1 MRAVVLSDIIELIG
15 GGTPKTSKPEFW
27 NGDIPWLS
35 VVDFGGDR
43 RWVDKAEKTITN
55 LGLENSSTKLLK
67 SGDIV
72 ISARGTVGELAQLKR
87 PMAFNQSC
95 YGIRARTG
103 VDQDFLYYL
112 LKKSVNDLRRQS
124 HGGVFNTITRSTFD
138 VVSVSI
144 PSIVTQKKVADILGS
159 LDEKIELNRRM
170 NETLEQLGQALFR
183 HYFVNNPEAKNW
195 STVKVGDVLSEL
207 QSGSRPRGGA
217 VKSGV
222 PSVGAENIV
231 GLGKYDYS
239 KEKYISEEFF
249 NRLGRGV
256 VNSGDVL
263 LYKDGAYVGKKSLF
277 MNGFPHKKCAINEHV
292 FILRTNSRLKSQF
305 FLYFWLDQ
313 PSITKKIID
322 AGVKAAQPGINQSNV
337 NSLPILLPPEES
349 VKKFDNEI
357 SPIMGM
363 IFSNAIESNQLAAL
377 RDLLLQKLISGE
389 IEV

>member
-1 MRAVVLSDIIELIG
+1 MRTAVLSDIIELIG

-35 VVDFGGDR
+35 VVDFGGDG

-138 VVSVSI
+138 VVSISI
-144 PSIVTQKKVADILGS
+144 PSIVTQKKIADILSS
-159 LDEKIELNRRM
+159 LDEKIELNRLM

-183 HYFVNNPEAKNW
+183 HYFFDNPESKNW
-195 STVKVGDVLSEL
+195 KK
-207 QSGSRPRGGA
+207 RP
-217 VKSGV
+217 
-222 PSVGAENIV
+222 
-231 GLGKYDYS
+231 LG
-239 KEKYISEEFF
+239 EFF
-249 NRLGRGV
+249 PVKTGKKD
-256 VNSGDVL
+256 VNFGI
-263 LYKDGAYVGKKSLF
+263 KDGKFPFFTCAQTISRAPSYSFDGSAILVAGNGDFNIKYYTGKFEAYQRTYVLI
-277 MNGFPHKKCAINEHV
+277 PHNEE
-292 FILRTNSRLKSQF
+292 LLG
-305 FLYFWLDQ
+305 FLYFLMKKDL
-313 PSITKKIID
+313 SLITGGSRGSVIKFITK
-322 AGVKAAQPGINQSNV
+322 
-337 NSLPILLPPEES
+337 
-349 VKKFDNEI
+349 
-357 SPIMGM
+357 GM
-363 IFSNAIESNQLAAL
+363 IENYRAELPDDNDLAAFTPIFSELLALISHSNEQIQTLAAL
-377 RDLLLQKLISGE
+377 RDALLPKLISGE

>member
-1 MRAVVLSDIIELIG
+1 MRTAVLSDIIELIG

-35 VVDFGGDR
+35 VVDFGGDG

-67 SGDIV
+67 SGDII

-138 VVSVSI
+138 VVSISI
-144 PSIVTQKKVADILGS
+144 PSIVTQKKIADILGS

-183 HYFVNNPEAKNW
+183 HYFVDNPER
-195 STVKVGDVLSEL
+195 
-207 QSGSRPRGGA
+207 SGWGKRS
-217 VKSGV
+217 
-222 PSVGAENIV
+222 
-231 GLGKYDYS
+231 LG
-239 KEKYISEEFF
+239 EFF
-249 NRLGRGV
+249 PI
-256 VNSGDVL
+256 
-263 LYKDGAYVGKKSLF
+263 KTGKKDANFGTNDGKFSFFTCAQTVSHAPSYSFDGSAILVAG
-277 MNGFPHKKCAINEHV
+277 NGDFNIKYYTGKFEAYQRTYVLMPYNEE
-292 FILRTNSRLKSQF
+292 LLG
-305 FLYFWLDQ
+305 FLYFLMKKDL
-313 PSITKKIID
+313 SLITGGSRGSVIKFITK
-322 AGVKAAQPGINQSNV
+322 
-337 NSLPILLPPEES
+337 
-349 VKKFDNEI
+349 
-357 SPIMGM
+357 GM
-363 IFSNAIESNQLAAL
+363 IENYRVELPDDNDLAAFVPIFSELLALISHSNEQIQALAAL
-377 RDLLLQKLISGE
+377 RDALLPKLISGE
-389 IEV
+389 IEA

>member
-1 MRAVVLSDIIELIG
+1 MRTAVLSDIIELIG

-35 VVDFGGDR
+35 VVDFGGDG

-138 VVSVSI
+138 VVSISI
-144 PSIVTQKKVADILGS
+144 PSIVTQKKIANILGS

-183 HYFVNNPEAKNW
+183 HYFIDNSEVDSWESGEVSDVVRIYSGFAFKSKDFDIDGRYGLVTIKNVQDG
-195 STVKVGDVLSEL
+195 SFIKDCTDHLSEPL
-207 QSGSRPRGGA
+207 PDKIPDH
-217 VKSGV
+217 VHLKSGDIIL
-222 PSVGAENIV
+222 SLTGNVGRVCAVVGHDYLLNQRVAKLVSNENQ
-231 GLGKYDYS
+231 
-239 KEKYISEEFF
+239 
-249 NRLGRGV
+249 
-256 VNSGDVL
+256 
-263 LYKDGAYVGKKSLF
+263 AYVYFLFRSKTMKDRMVGISKGTAQKNLSPIETGKLKIKI
-277 MNGFPHKKCAINEHV
+277 PP
-292 FILRTNSRLKSQF
+292 TNIMSQF
-305 FLYFWLDQ
+305 EEIVIDLLN
-313 PSITKKIID
+313 II
-322 AGVKAAQPGINQSNV
+322 VSN
-337 NSLPILLPPEES
+337 NEQIQTLTSFRDSLLP
-349 VKKFDNEI
+349 
-357 SPIMGM
+357 
-363 IFSNAIESNQLAAL
+363 
-377 RDLLLQKLISGE
+377 KLISGE